1 MLSSVPVA
9 IVVGTVLGFLSGLGV
24 GGGSILILW
33 LTLVQNVPSETARLL
48 NLLFFLP
55 AALISILF
63 RLKQQRFSPKNV
75 LPAILSG
82 CLTALLFSHL
92 AARWDTGRM
101 KKLFGLLL
109 LVIGIQELRY
119 GRKQP

>member
-33 LTLVQNVPSETARLL
+33 LTLVQKIPSETARLL

-55 AALISILF
+55 AALISVLF
-63 RLKQQRFSPKNV
+63 RWEQQRISPKKV
-75 LPAILSG
+75 LPAMLSG
-82 CLTALLFSHL
+82 CLTALLFSSL
-92 AARWDTGRM
+92 AVQWDTGWM

-109 LVIGIQELRY
+109 LVIGVQELRY
-119 GRKQP
+119 GRKHP

>member
-1 MLSSVPVA
+1 MLNSVPVT
-9 IVVGTVLGFLSGLGV
+9 IVVGTALGFLSGLGV

-33 LTLVQNVPSETARLL
+33 LTLVQKVPSETARLV

-63 RLKQQRFSPKNV
+63 RWKQQCISPKKV
-75 LPAILSG
+75 IPAMLSG
-82 CLTALLFSHL
+82 CLTALLFSNL
-92 AARWDTGRM
+92 AVQWDTGWM

-109 LVIGIQELRY
+109 LVIGVQELRY
-119 GRKQP
+119 GRKHP